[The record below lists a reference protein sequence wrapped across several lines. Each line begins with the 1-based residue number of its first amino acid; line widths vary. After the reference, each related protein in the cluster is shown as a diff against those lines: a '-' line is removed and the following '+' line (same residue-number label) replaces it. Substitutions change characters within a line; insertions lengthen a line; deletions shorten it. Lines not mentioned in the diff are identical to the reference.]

1 MWGTMRARF
10 ARLAVD
16 LRLRQAVVACL
27 TVLVLAGI
35 PGAKLHT
42 LSHALPLGAPIL
54 PRGDDASAR
63 IEASV
68 RAAGA
73 GPLGGARVQVFAIVD
88 GVAYLAG
95 AATTDAGGH
104 ATIAELPRGEVWII
118 ADVAGRARATS
129 HVVLSEGPRAVD
141 LELAEE
147 HRLEVTVR
155 DEHGAPVDG
164 AEIEIVGGADPLAV
178 GGRTGG
184 DGVANVGRL
193 GGAPWVV
200 TARAVG
206 YEEVAQR
213 GVREGDKLVVTLRR
227 LGALVVRVVDRDDSL
242 VEGAHVQITGATLW
256 PARVADTTKDGSVR
270 IGALGAGSYAL
281 RATHDGD
288 VSAIELGVMLARGEE
303 KTITLRL
310 VPGRWIAVRVMD
322 GEGDEARPIGSAR
335 VSLAEGGISPFPLE
349 ARTDKEGRA
358 RLGPIGPGSATIAAR
373 ADGFVPRGAVRV
385 PEKDTG
391 ALVIPLVRAGVLV
404 GRVVDTRGFP
414 IDGATIEIIGT
425 DFYGAP
431 IADDP
436 RRTSFREAH
445 FEAMLPG
452 PSRLVQAG
460 ELGVMPGPVPPIPH
474 AFTVSQNGAPT
485 GASGAPRNAGSTDT
499 DEPWVTRNDG
509 TFRAAPASPGRIRA
523 LVRHPQYVEAV
534 SDAVTLVTGGE
545 ANVDVVM
552 HAGGWLDGRVVDVTG
567 HTVPG
572 VRVQIAATRGSLER
586 STRTATDGTFAFAAV
601 PDSVVVS
608 VFRDDD
614 SMQAVV
620 RELVKIPERE
630 KKSITLTLPEA
641 RPALAAFVKDDRGYS
656 LDAVQITAHS
666 LDPAAPLRVTAFTD
680 ERGEARLAGAKGLPL
695 RVEVS
700 ASGYAPKILTTEPA
714 LDKLDVAL
722 RLAERATGEVR
733 SSRGDPLAD
742 ADVVLYTELG
752 ARRARTDAAGTYS
765 VTGLAPG
772 PAKLRVRAAGH
783 APATRDVK
791 IPDSGGARPFP
802 LPRIELG
809 GEGIVEGVVVDARGD
824 PVQGARVAKDRVP
837 TYLAVGAAPAGV
849 AVTDARGR
857 FKLAELPEGDLT
869 LEAYAADVG
878 RTRVAGV
885 HVAAGRTTIDVR
897 ITIEKLDKAIDPSAS
912 GGVAVTLG
920 ETSEPREVVL
930 VAVAEGSEAE
940 RAGLAPND
948 VILEVDGVHVKT
960 IDDAR
965 AKLNGPI
972 ADDVVIKLRRGE
984 RTETVRVGREQVR
997 R

>member
-1 MWGTMRARF
+1 M
-10 ARLAVD
+10 
-16 LRLRQAVVACL
+16 
-27 TVLVLAGI
+27 LVLAGI
-35 PGAKLHT
+35 PGTKLRVLPHV
-42 LSHALPLGAPIL
+42 LPLGVPIV
-54 PRGDDASAR
+54 PHGDDKSAKV
-63 IEASV
+63 EATV

-73 GPLGGARVQVFAIVD
+73 GPIDGARVQVFSIVD
-88 GVAYLAG
+88 GAAYLSG
-95 AATTDAGGH
+95 AATTGADGR
-104 ATIAELPRGEVWII
+104 ATIAELPRGEVWIL
-118 ADVAGRARATS
+118 ADAAGRARATS
-129 HVVLSEGPRAVD
+129 HVVLSEGTHAVD

-155 DEHGAPVDG
+155 DEHGAPIDG
-164 AEIEIVGGADPLAV
+164 AELEIVGGADPLAI

-184 DGVANVGRL
+184 DGVAHVGRL

-227 LGALVVRVVDRDDSL
+227 LGALVVKVVDRDSEP

-256 PARVADTTKDGSVR
+256 PARVAETTKEGSVR
-270 IGALGAGSYAL
+270 IGGLGAGSYAL

-288 VSAIELGVMLARGEE
+288 VSAIELGVMLSRGEE

-310 VPGRWIAVRVMD
+310 VPGRWVAVRVMD
-322 GEGDEARPIGSAR
+322 GENEEARPIGSAR
-335 VSLAEGGISPFPLE
+335 VSLAEGGISPFPFE

-373 ADGFVPRGAVRV
+373 ADGFVPRGSMRV
-385 PEKDTG
+385 PENDAKEII
-391 ALVIPLVRAGVLV
+391 IPLVRAGVLA

-452 PSRLVQAG
+452 PTRLVPAG
-460 ELGVMPGPVPPIPH
+460 ELGVMPGAVPPIPH
-474 AFTVSQNGAPT
+474 AFTVTPT
-485 GASGAPRNAGSTDT
+485 GSPIGGPGSPSPSRTADT

-523 LVRHPQYVEAV
+523 LVRHPQYVEAL

-545 ANVDVVM
+545 ASVDVVM
-552 HAGGWLDGRVVDVTG
+552 HAGGWLDGRVVDAAG
-567 HTVPG
+567 HTVAG
-572 VRVQIAATRGSLER
+572 VRVQIAATRGSFER
-586 STRTATDGTFAFAAV
+586 STKTATDGTFAFASV

-608 VFRDDD
+608 VFQDDE
-614 SMQAVV
+614 SSQAAV

-641 RPALAAFVKDDRGYS
+641 RPALAAIVKDDRGYP
-656 LDAVQITAHS
+656 LDAAQITAHS

-680 ERGEARLAGAKGLPL
+680 ERGEAKLAGAKGLPL
-695 RVEVS
+695 RIEVS
-700 ASGYAPKILTTEPA
+700 ASSYAPKILTTEPA
-714 LDKLDVAL
+714 LEKLDIAL

-752 ARRARTDAAGTYS
+752 ARHARTDASGTYTVS
-765 VTGLAPG
+765 GLAPG
-772 PAKLRVRAAGH
+772 PAKLRVRAPGH
-783 APATRDVK
+783 SPVTRDVK
-791 IPDSGGARPFP
+791 IPDSGGARAFT

-809 GEGIVEGVVVDARGD
+809 GEGIVEGVVVDGRGD
-824 PVQGARVAKDRVP
+824 PVQGARVARDRVP
-837 TYLAVGAAPAGV
+837 TYLAIGAAPPGV

-857 FKLAELPEGDLT
+857 FKLGELPEGDLT

-878 RTRVAGV
+878 RTRVTGV
-885 HVAAGRTTIDVR
+885 RVVAGRSTIDLK
-897 ITIEKLDKAIDPSAS
+897 ITLEKLDKAVDPSAS

-948 VILEVDGVHVKT
+948 VLLEVDGTRVKT
-960 IDDAR
+960 IDEAR

-972 ADDVVIKLRRGE
+972 ADDVVVKLRRGE